1 MFLWSKVY
9 LETDK
14 SLEDVEKLLKEN
26 TKEMPNFIL
35 FWEKEPKFLFYGKVE
50 QNGFLLKQTDRR
62 RGASYKGIVVDKNNK
77 SIIVFWRKWRMIFII
92 FYCFLFYTLFK
103 NCFFNFKN
111 DFDVTSMGFNFI
123 FLVGLIILIMVD
135 HCDEED
141 LKIKLQNLLSAHELK
156 M

>member
-14 SLEDVEKLLKEN
+14 SPEEVVELLKEN
-26 TKEMPNFIL
+26 TKEMPIL
-35 FWEKEPKFLFYGKVE
+35 LWGKDSDFLFYGKVE

-103 NCFFNFKN
+103 NCFFDFKN

-123 FLVGLIILIMVD
+123 FLAGLIILIIVD
-135 HCDEED
+135 HYDEEE

>member
-14 SLEDVEKLLKEN
+14 SPEEVEKLLKEN

-35 FWEKEPKFLFYGKVE
+35 FWEKEPKFLFCGKVE
-50 QNGFLLKQTDRR
+50 KNGFLLKQTDK

-77 SIIVFWRKWRMIFII
+77 SIIVFWRKWRKMLII
-92 FYCFLFYTLFK
+92 FYCFLFYTVFK
-103 NCFFNFKN
+103 NYFFYE
-111 DFDVTSMGFNFI
+111 TSIGFNFI
-123 FLVGLIILIMVD
+123 FLVGLIILIIVD
-135 HCDEED
+135 HCDEKD